1 MALSDDDVREI
12 LRIIDESDLDEL
24 RIDTES
30 FRLHVLRGEAAKGA
44 PAPPPEATPPPQA
57 EARPPSRPPKPTSA
71 TRTIAAPMLGT
82 FYVADGPGQKPFV
95 EVGDPVEAET
105 VVGIIE
111 VMKMMNSVRAGLAGT
126 VVEICAENAELV
138 EEGQPLFLVDPA

>member
-57 EARPPSRPPKPTSA
+57 EARPP
-71 TRTIAAPMLGT
+71 

>member
-24 RIDTES
+24 RVETEG
-30 FRLHVLRGEAAKGA
+30 FRLHVLRGEAAKHA
-44 PAPPPEATPPPQA
+44 PSPAPDASAPPQA
-57 EARPPSRPPKPTSA
+57 EARPPSRAPQPASA

-82 FYVADGPGQKPFV
+82 FYVADGPGQDPFV
-95 EVGDPVEAET
+95 KAGDRVEPQT

-111 VMKMMNSVRAGLAGT
+111 VMKMMNSVRAGVAGT
-126 VVEICAENAELV
+126 IVEVCAGDGEQV
-138 EEGQPLFLVDPA
+138 EEGEPLFRVAA